1 MFLLYASKEKCD
13 PVSQDL
19 VATFDSEE
27 QLRAY
32 VQWATLRKRS
42 EGMHDFEQG
51 SILAGYQR
59 WGLEERPGG
68 CEKGGSL
75 AGGGSQPLADDV
87 VGELHRG
94 GCEGKKHL
102 SSFCVATDPGTFLRL
117 SAGVFSGPGKCENRA
132 FVE

>member
-1 MFLLYASKEKCD
+1 MFLLYASKEKGD

-51 SILAGYQR
+51 SVLAGYQR
-59 WGLEERPGG
+59 WGLEERPGDARG
-68 CEKGGSL
+68 VEVS
-75 AGGGSQPLADDV
+75 PEV
-87 VGELHRG
+87 VHNPSPTML
-94 GCEGKKHL
+94 
-102 SSFCVATDPGTFLRL
+102 
-117 SAGVFSGPGKCENRA
+117 
-132 FVE
+132 